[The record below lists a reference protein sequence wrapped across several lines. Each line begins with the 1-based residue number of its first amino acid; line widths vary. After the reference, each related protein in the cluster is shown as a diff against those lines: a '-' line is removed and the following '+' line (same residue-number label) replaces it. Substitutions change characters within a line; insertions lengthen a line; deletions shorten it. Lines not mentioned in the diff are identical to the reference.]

1 MGRGR
6 EPLSPSVSSLS
17 LFLSLSI
24 SLSLSLSYVIH
35 MIHVE
40 PRGAGITLTFCIQH
54 THKHTLPTNTKEMCP
69 QIPSP
74 RALCTVF
81 VCIYLCVHVCKPLHS
96 LWLFM
101 DVMHVTYIM
110 RKPKKAVE
118 TNVYDCFCIT
128 LGQMCSQEFLY
139 SIHKTPVPFKP
150 VSQLMEKDSSPDSM
164 FTTNTF
170 FNWQCDL

>member
-1 MGRGR
+1 M
-6 EPLSPSVSSLS
+6 SPSVSSLS

-81 VCIYLCVHVCKPLHS
+81 VCIYLCVHVCKLLHS

-101 DVMHVTYIM
+101 DVMHVTYSI
-110 RKPKKAVE
+110 RKTENFLGGVSRGCGDQCLWLFLHYIG
-118 TNVYDCFCIT
+118 TNALSRIS
-128 LGQMCSQEFLY
+128 SQY
-139 SIHKTPVPFKP
+139 P
-150 VSQLMEKDSSPDSM
+150 
-164 FTTNTF
+164 
-170 FNWQCDL
+170 